1 MMSCIDCGIAN
12 PSDTHTCQQYEDRVK
27 AERALMTV
35 EERLAEYEA
44 RIEALEQR
52 LAQVTVTLMHN
63 KPWSVM

>member
-1 MMSCIDCGIAN
+1 MMSCIDCGMVDPA
-12 PSDTHTCQQYEDRVK
+12 DTHTCQQYEDRIK

-44 RIEALEQR
+44 RIEALERR

>member
-1 MMSCIDCGIAN
+1 MMSCIDCGMID
-12 PSDTHTCQQYEDRVK
+12 PPDTHTCQQYEDRVK

-52 LAQVTVTLMHN
+52 MAQVTITMMYN
-63 KPWSVM
+63 KPWGAI

>member
-1 MMSCIDCGIAN
+1 MKSCSDCGIAN

-44 RIEALEQR
+44 RIEALER
-52 LAQVTVTLMHN
+52 RMAQVTITMMYN
-63 KPWSVM
+63 KPWGAI